1 MKKLISLFIFI
12 ISITQLI
19 GQDKENILGEWS
31 GNQNVLVSKVVIYKS
46 NNDILI
52 KDIYPNGKFNE
63 KSAIII
69 KDSKGLRVN

>member
-1 MKKLISLFIFI
+1 MM
-12 ISITQLI
+12 
-19 GQDKENILGEWS
+19 E
-31 GNQNVLVSKVVIYKS
+31 S
-46 NNDILI
+46 NNDIFI